1 MEVLTSSGL
10 DLKQIDSDFQEFILK
25 SDHPCIMA
33 KSLFKMNNYDLHAY
47 DEMVSTETAAQ
58 IISDLKNYVQS
69 TKIGTTDF
77 RSFVAVFP
85 NNKFTDEVSYETALW
100 QTLQMLHEA
109 DPENWDSN
117 VSSDPNDSNFSFSI
131 LGHAFYV
138 IGLHPASSRMAR
150 QAPYTTLVF
159 NLHSQFEK
167 LREMGTYENV
177 RDLVRRNDEKL
188 QGSINPVLKDFGE
201 DAETRQYSGRHVE
214 DSWKCPFHHKHN
226 K

>member
-1 MEVLTSSGL
+1 MEVLTPSGI
-10 DLKQIDSDFQEFILK
+10 DLQQIDNAYQEFILK

-47 DEMVSTETAAQ
+47 EEMLSSETAEN
-58 IISDLKNYVQS
+58 IIADLKNYIQS

-85 NNKFTDEVSYETALW
+85 NDSFSDELTYENALW
-100 QTLQMLHEA
+100 QLLQKLHDK

-117 VSSDPNDSNFSFSI
+117 VSSDPNDSNFSFSL

-167 LREMGTYENV
+167 LREMGTYDKV
-177 RDLVRRNDEKL
+177 RDMVRKNDEKL

-201 DAETRQYSGRHVE
+201 DAETKQYSGRHVE
-214 DSWKCPFHHKHN
+214 DSWKCPFHHKHS

>member
-1 MEVLTSSGL
+1 MEVLTPSGI
-10 DLKQIDSDFQEFILK
+10 DLQQIDNAYQEFILK

-47 DEMVSTETAAQ
+47 EEMLSSETAEH
-58 IISDLKNYVQS
+58 IIADLKNYIRS

-77 RSFVAVFP
+77 RSFVTVFP
-85 NNKFTDEVSYETALW
+85 NDSFRDELTYENALW
-100 QTLQMLHEA
+100 QLLQKLHDK

-117 VSSDPNDSNFSFSI
+117 VSSDPNDSNFSFSL

-167 LREMGTYENV
+167 LREMGTYDKV
-177 RDLVRRNDEKL
+177 RDMVRKNDEKL

-201 DAETRQYSGRHVE
+201 DAETKQYSGRHVE
-214 DSWKCPFHHKHN
+214 DSWKCPFHHKHS